1 MPALTTGTY
10 GKATTMATA
19 VLTDFADRMTAA
31 LQAGIGA
38 VNDLNADVATGAP
51 VSQASVN
58 TLLKVMQDLGQVA
71 TDARQAAMDEIAAN
85 QPAPTT
91 GGADPGDGT
100 APASDA
106 PAAPDSGAS
115 ATGSG
120 TSTGSSSV
128 SAKTGSGSTA
138 KS

>member
-85 QPAPTT
+85 QPAPTA
-91 GGADPGDGT
+91 GGTDPGDGT
-100 APASDA
+100 TPA
-106 PAAPDSGAS
+106 PAAPDSGGTPS
-115 ATGSG
+115 APDSG
-120 TSTGSSSV
+120 TSTGSSSA

>member
-31 LQAGIGA
+31 LTAGIGA

-71 TDARQAAMDEIAAN
+71 TDARQAAMDEAAGN
-85 QPAPTT
+85 APAAP
-91 GGADPGDGT
+91 ADPAT
-100 APASDA
+100 
-106 PAAPDSGAS
+106 PAAPDSGGTGTP
-115 ATGSG
+115 ATPDSG
-120 TSTGSSSV
+120 TSTGSSSA
-128 SAKTGSGSTA
+128 SAKTGSGTTA

>member
-91 GGADPGDGT
+91 GGTDPGEGT
-100 APASDA
+100 PAD
-106 PAAPDSGAS
+106 PAAPGSGGTGTP
-115 ATGSG
+115 ATPDSG
-120 TSTGSSSV
+120 TSTGSSA
-128 SAKTGSGSTA
+128 SAKTGSAA